1 MQDFPRSGS
10 ISISSIG
17 ISTLPHQQPPGAETP
32 QRFDFAQNGQR
43 LSDSALDMGKRIE
56 IT

>member
-1 MQDFPRSGS
+1 M
-10 ISISSIG
+10 SSIG

-32 QRFDFAQNGQR
+32 QRFGFAQNGQR
-43 LSDSALDMGKRIE
+43 LSDTAQDMGNRVE